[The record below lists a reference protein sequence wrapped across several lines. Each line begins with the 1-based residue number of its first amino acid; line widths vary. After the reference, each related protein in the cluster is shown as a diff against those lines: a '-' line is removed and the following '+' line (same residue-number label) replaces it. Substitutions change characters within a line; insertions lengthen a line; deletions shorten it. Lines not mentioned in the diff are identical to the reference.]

1 MKIRMTAD
9 STCDLSP
16 ELLRKY
22 DIALAPLSVII
33 DGEVFHDG
41 VDVTPRDVFRAADAG
56 KSVRTAA
63 VNAYEYKE
71 FFGKQLRNCDQL
83 VHICISSEF
92 STCYADACEAAAET
106 GNVFVVDSRNLS
118 TGSGLLALEGVEMAE
133 KGMDGEAVA
142 EALRGKTGL
151 VDTSFVVRT
160 IDYLRR
166 GGRCSGLEAL
176 GAKMLHIR
184 PSIVV
189 RDGKMHPGD
198 KYRGRYEHY
207 LKHYIQDA
215 LAGRPDDRF
224 PAGVHHPFT
233 KRGGAGALRDRHG
246 EELRPVPGS
255 AGDHGGLHSLHPLR
269 TGHAGHYLYE
279 EAVNEEEPE
288 GNRRGS
294 SIGSAGYPRRNPADT
309 DDPNHRR
316 SAAGT
321 EPDADAAAADA

>member
-1 MKIRMTAD
+1 MKVRITAD

-71 FFGKQLRNCDQL
+71 FFGTQLRNCDQL

-215 LAGRPDDRF
+215 LADDRMIDF
-224 PAGVHHPFT
+224 RRVFITHSPSEEGLVRFAIDTVKSYGLFQEVRETMAGCTVCTHCGP
-233 KRGGAGALRDRHG
+233 
-246 EELRPVPGS
+246 
-255 AGDHGGLHSLHPLR
+255 
-269 TGHAGHYLYE
+269 
-279 EAVNEEEPE
+279 
-288 GNRRGS
+288 
-294 SIGSAGYPRRNPADT
+294 DT
-309 DDPNHRR
+309 LGIIFMRKQ
-316 SAAGT
+316 
-321 EPDADAAAADA
+321 

>member
-1 MKIRMTAD
+1 MKVRITAD

-118 TGSGLLALEGVEMAE
+118 TGSGLLALEGWTPA
-133 KGMDGEAVA
+133 
-142 EALRGKTGL
+142 
-151 VDTSFVVRT
+151 SWS
-160 IDYLRR
+160 
-166 GGRCSGLEAL
+166 GRLITC
-176 GAKMLHIR
+176 
-184 PSIVV
+184 
-189 RDGKMHPGD
+189 
-198 KYRGRYEHY
+198 
-207 LKHYIQDA
+207 
-215 LAGRPDDRF
+215 
-224 PAGVHHPFT
+224 
-233 KRGGAGALRDRHG
+233 AGA
-246 EELRPVPGS
+246 
-255 AGDHGGLHSLHPLR
+255 
-269 TGHAGHYLYE
+269 
-279 EAVNEEEPE
+279 
-288 GNRRGS
+288 
-294 SIGSAGYPRRNPADT
+294 
-309 DDPNHRR
+309 
-316 SAAGT
+316 
-321 EPDADAAAADA
+321 AAAADWRHLVRKCCISVRPSWSGTGKCIPATSIAEGMNTT

>member
-106 GNVFVVDSRNLS
+106 GNIFVVDSRNLS

-215 LAGRPDDRF
+215 LADDRMIDF
-224 PAGVHHPFT
+224 RRVFITHSPSEEGLVRFAIDTVKSYGLFQEVLETMAGCTVCTHCGP
-233 KRGGAGALRDRHG
+233 
-246 EELRPVPGS
+246 
-255 AGDHGGLHSLHPLR
+255 
-269 TGHAGHYLYE
+269 
-279 EAVNEEEPE
+279 
-288 GNRRGS
+288 
-294 SIGSAGYPRRNPADT
+294 DT
-309 DDPNHRR
+309 LGIIFMRKQ
-316 SAAGT
+316 
-321 EPDADAAAADA
+321 

>member
-1 MKIRMTAD
+1 MKVRITAD

-71 FFGKQLRNCDQL
+71 FFGKQLRICDQL

-133 KGMDGEAVA
+133 NGMDGEAVA

-215 LAGRPDDRF
+215 LADDRMIDF
-224 PAGVHHPFT
+224 RRVFITHSPSEEGLVRFAIDTVKSYGLFQEVLETMAGCTVCTHCGP
-233 KRGGAGALRDRHG
+233 
-246 EELRPVPGS
+246 
-255 AGDHGGLHSLHPLR
+255 
-269 TGHAGHYLYE
+269 
-279 EAVNEEEPE
+279 
-288 GNRRGS
+288 
-294 SIGSAGYPRRNPADT
+294 DT
-309 DDPNHRR
+309 LGIIFMRKQ
-316 SAAGT
+316 
-321 EPDADAAAADA
+321 

>member
-1 MKIRMTAD
+1 MKVRITAD

-118 TGSGLLALEGVEMAE
+118 TGSGLLALEGVEMAA

-215 LAGRPDDRF
+215 LADDRMIDF
-224 PAGVHHPFT
+224 RRVFITHSPSEEGLVRFAIDTVKSYGLFQEVLETMAGCTVCTHCGPDTLGIIF
-233 KRGGAGALRDRHG
+233 LRKQ
-246 EELRPVPGS
+246 
-255 AGDHGGLHSLHPLR
+255 
-269 TGHAGHYLYE
+269 
-279 EAVNEEEPE
+279 
-288 GNRRGS
+288 
-294 SIGSAGYPRRNPADT
+294 
-309 DDPNHRR
+309 
-316 SAAGT
+316 
-321 EPDADAAAADA
+321 